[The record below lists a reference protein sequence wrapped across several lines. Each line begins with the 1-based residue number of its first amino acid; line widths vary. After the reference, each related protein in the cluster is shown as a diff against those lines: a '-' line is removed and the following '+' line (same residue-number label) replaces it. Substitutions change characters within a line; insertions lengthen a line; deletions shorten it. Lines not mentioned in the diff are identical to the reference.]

1 MLMKAR
7 EPRTVFLFSGQGSHY
22 YEMGRTYYEAE
33 PRFRQ
38 EMQRLDAI
46 VRDLCGCS
54 IVETLYHSGHKKGDT
69 FDRTLLTSAAI
80 FMVEHALATTLI
92 AAGTVP
98 DLVLGTSMGSFAAA
112 AIAGCIDAAEALT
125 FVVRQSKVL
134 ESSCAPG
141 AMIAVLDGARLHEE
155 APLAENSEVASF
167 NCRSHFVVACRHERM
182 EIVESFLRH
191 RHVAARRLGVSLAFH
206 SRWIQEAEQP
216 FAQCMRSL
224 RLRPA
229 RTPVACCA
237 ATRVYS
243 ELPQD
248 FFWKVVR
255 QPIRFQQTVAHL
267 EESES
272 YRYIDVGPS
281 GTLATFLKYCLPPES
296 TSTTQVTMRPFGNE
310 IRNLQ
315 AVTVCAS

>member
-7 EPRTVFLFSGQGSHY
+7 KPTVFMFSGQGSHY
-22 YEMGRTYYEAE
+22 YEMGRTYFEIE

-38 EMQRLDAI
+38 EMQQLDTV

-54 IVETLYHSGHKKGDT
+54 IIDILYHSGHKKRDA

-92 AAGTVP
+92 NAGTVP
-98 DLVLGTSMGSFAAA
+98 DLVLGTSLGSITA
-112 AIAGCIDAAEALT
+112 AITAGCMDAAEALS
-125 FVVRQSKVL
+125 FIVRQAKIL

-141 AMIAVLDGARLHEE
+141 AMIAVFNGPQLHEE
-155 APLAENSEVASF
+155 VPLAENSEIASL
-167 NCRSHFVVACRHERM
+167 NCPSHFVVACSQERVK
-182 EIVESFLRH
+182 IVEAFLKR

-206 SRWIQEAEQP
+206 SRWIQEAELP

-224 RLRPA
+224 RTRRAGMPL
-229 RTPVACCA
+229 ACCA
-237 ATRVYS
+237 AAQVGT

-248 FFWKVVR
+248 FFWKAIR
-255 QPIRFQQTVAHL
+255 QPILFQQMVQQL
-267 EESES
+267 EESCS

-281 GTLATFLKYCLPPES
+281 GTLATFLKHCLPRGS
-296 TSTTQVTMRPFGNE
+296 TSTAHVTMSPVGNE
-310 IRNLQ
+310 LKNLQ
-315 AVTVCAS
+315 VATMHAC